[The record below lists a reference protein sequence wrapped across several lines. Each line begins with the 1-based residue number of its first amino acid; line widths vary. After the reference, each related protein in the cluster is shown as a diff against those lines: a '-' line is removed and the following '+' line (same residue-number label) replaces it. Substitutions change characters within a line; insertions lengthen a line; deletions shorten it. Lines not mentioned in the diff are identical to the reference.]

1 MIIKKQN
8 ESYTLLISENA
19 SDIETLQKIR
29 DFLKAEKPDAKYN
42 FKVQRGWESPY
53 NFFTEV
59 KKIKET
65 GQTVMKIMNGH
76 LQLLTNYNL
85 NIPQE
90 FSEFTEDEIDRGL
103 ADIIKMMPFEPYDY
117 QLKCA
122 RDNLLKE
129 KQISLAA
136 TSAGKS
142 CIIFLII
149 YFLYK
154 HNKKGYIIVPNINL
168 LTQLYQDFSDYFKE
182 EFSKERDE
190 FLCSIDKQGGGN
202 KSDFNNFLVISTWQS
217 LMNKRDVLD
226 KSDFI
231 ICDELQKYSSEVS
244 SEIVKESINAKIKI
258 GVTGTLPEDAAATMT
273 LLGMFGAPKRYIRAC
288 ELIERGLA
296 TPVEIISFIMK
307 YSDEDKRTFNS
318 LPKGQ
323 YAKQLAFI
331 KEHET
336 RHKFIIDVSC
346 NIYNTGNTLLLFSH
360 TEHMK
365 LSFIDIMK
373 RLYPDVVVENKNIT
387 GKKSFEFQ
395 KQFGVYFL
403 NGEDDAKTR
412 ELTRKILEEKHY
424 VIEFEDLT
432 KITLSE
438 NDYYNDI
445 LMKDLVLDSSL
456 YIKYDIKNI
465 YLRNEILV
473 SNYQLLSTGISIKRL
488 FNLIFASPLKSYTT
502 ITQSIGR
509 GLRLHPD
516 KKIFRVID
524 IVDDFGLR
532 KPGGI
537 FWKQYQER
545 QRHSYNSE
553 GYPIIEKEYRL

>member
-1 MIIKKQN
+1 MIIQKQN
-8 ESYTLLISENA
+8 ESYTLLISESIHDN
-19 SDIETLQKIR
+19 ETITKIH
-29 DFLKAEKPDAKYN
+29 DLLKTEKPDAKYN
-42 FKVQRGWESPY
+42 FKVKRGWESPFQY
-53 NFFTEV
+53 FTEV
-59 KKIKET
+59 KKQENSLL
-65 GQTVMKIMNGH
+65 VMKILNGH
-76 LQLLTNYNL
+76 LDLLSSYNL
-85 NIPQE
+85 NYQKDV
-90 FSEFTEDEIDRGL
+90 SEFTEEEINPRL
-103 ADIIKMMPFEPYDY
+103 SEIIKMMPFEPYDY
-117 QLKCA
+117 QLKCVKES
-122 RDNLLKE
+122 LLNP

-136 TSAGKS
+136 TSSGKS
-142 CIIFLII
+142 AIMFMMM

-154 HNKKGYIIVPNINL
+154 KNKIGYIIVPNVNL
-168 LTQLYQDFSDYFKE
+168 LTQLYQDFYDYFSE
-182 EFSKERDE
+182 EYSEERDL
-190 FLCSIDKQGGGN
+190 FLSNIDTQGGGN
-202 KSDFNNFLVISTWQS
+202 TSAFNSFLTISTWQS
-217 LMNKRDVLD
+217 LMTRRDVLERT
-226 KSDFI
+226 DFI
-231 ICDELQKYSSEVS
+231 LCDELQKYSAEVS
-244 SEIVKESINAKIKI
+244 SSIIKESINARYKW
-258 GVTGTLPEDAAATMT
+258 GLTGTLPEDEGAKLM
-273 LLGMFGAPKRYIRAC
+273 LIGMFGAPKRYIRAC

>member
-1 MIIKKQN
+1 MQIQKQN

-19 SDIETLQKIR
+19 SDIETLQKIH

-53 NFFTEV
+53 TYFTEV
-59 KKIKET
+59 KKIKESN
-65 GQTVMKIMNGH
+65 QSVMKIMNGH

-85 NIPQE
+85 NIEPE
-90 FSEFTEDEIDRGL
+90 VSEFTEEEIDICL
-103 ADIIKMMPFEPYDY
+103 ADIIKMMPFAPYDF

-122 RDNLLKE
+122 RDNLLNP

-136 TSAGKS
+136 TSSGKS
-142 CIIFLII
+142 CIMFIII
-149 YFLYK
+149 YFLYTR
-154 HNKKGYIIVPNINL
+154 NKTGYIIVPNVNL

-182 EFSKERDE
+182 EYSEERNK
-190 FLCSIDKQGGGN
+190 FLECIDKQGGGN
-202 KSDFNNFLVISTWQS
+202 QSEFNSFLVISTWQS
-217 LMNKRDVLD
+217 LMSRRDVLD
-226 KSDFI
+226 RADFI
-231 ICDELQKYSSEVS
+231 ICDELQKYSAEVS
-244 SEIVKESINAKIKI
+244 SSIIKESINAKIKI
-258 GVTGTLPEDAAATMT
+258 GVTGTLPEDPMATMM
-273 LLGMFGAPKRYIRAC
+273 LIGMFSAPKRYIRAC

-296 TPVEIISFIMK
+296 TPVEIISFVFK
-307 YSDEDKRTFNS
+307 YNDNEKRIFNS

-323 YAKQLAFI
+323 YAKQLQYL
-331 KEHET
+331 KEHEN
-336 RHKFIIDVSC
+336 RNKFITDLTCKIKDS
-346 NIYNTGNTLLLFSH
+346 GNTLLLFSH

-365 LSFIDIMK
+365 LAFYNIMSK
-373 RLYPDVVVENKNIT
+373 LYPDVIVENKNIT

-395 KQFGVYFL
+395 KQYGVYFL

-424 VIEFEDLT
+424 VIEFEDST
-432 KITLSE
+432 KITLNE
-438 NDYYNDI
+438 NDYYENI
-445 LMKDLVLDSSL
+445 SVKDFIIDTSL
-456 YIKYDIKNI
+456 YIKYNIKNI
-465 YLRNEILV
+465 ILRNEILV

-488 FNLIFASPLKSYTT
+488 FTVIFASPLKSYTT

-524 IVDDFGLR
+524 IVDDFGIR

-537 FWKQYQER
+537 FWKQYTER

-553 GYPIIEKEYRL
+553 GYPITEKEYRL